1 MVGPARV
8 FGMSG
13 WVGAKNNEISN
24 RFWGQG
30 VRPLRLVARARAA
43 GAVQGGRSQPCIY
56 NLGSHGGVR
65 TACGR
70 DERNTLRRSRPFEM
84 YDTK

>member
-1 MVGPARV
+1 MQDEGGMGGRRASGTAATLSQRCS
-8 FGMSG
+8 GMS
-13 WVGAKNNEISN
+13 WRGASHRHALAYRTATLNS
-24 RFWGQG
+24 
-30 VRPLRLVARARAA
+30 
-43 GAVQGGRSQPCIY
+43 

-70 DERNTLRRSRPFEM
+70 DEQATLRRSRPFEM